1 MCQKPKNL
9 VLKDRDGDPLYVDF
23 TDDAIE
29 LQDWL
34 GREVVLDDMA
44 LIIAVHKAIGQY
56 IEWRQ
61 QWERLPGEVE
71 DA

>member
-9 VLKDRDGDPLYVDF
+9 VLKDRDGDSFRVRF
-23 TDDAIE
+23 TDNAIQLE
-29 LQDWL
+29 YWTGWQIT
-34 GREVVLDDMA
+34 LDDMA
-44 LIIAVHKAIGQY
+44 LIVATHKGMGQY

-71 DA
+71 DG